1 MVVGGCLVVVVGFWV
16 LLGFCDM
23 VCWVG
28 LLSLYV
34 WAARLP
40 RRSLRGCVWWAAR
53 DCVITG
59 GSAENT
65 QAIANPGWDGG
76 NEVARMR
83 IFAGTNRGGCGRHG
97 RIRKGVRIDF
107 VSR

>member
-1 MVVGGCLVVVVGFWV
+1 MSGLRVYALGFVGF
-16 LLGFCDM
+16 LRY
-23 VCWVG
+23 G
-28 LLSLYV
+28 LLSWFVEPL
-34 WAARLP
+34 RLGCAVTTP
-40 RRSLRGCVWWAAR
+40 SAEGLRVVGLRVR
-53 DCVITG
+53 VITG